1 MHGLDC
7 HGTSSARCQL
17 NKATTKHTD
26 NHDDVDDDNEDNS
39 QGNGLL
45 LLWENC
51 GFSDSPTQIR
61 EYYQQILERVLGI
74 IIESLWSR
82 NVRRNYLK

>member
-1 MHGLDC
+1 MAWTVMGLPLR
-7 HGTSSARCQL
+7 AA
-17 NKATTKHTD
+17 NWTKQQ
-26 NHDDVDDDNEDNS
+26 EDNS